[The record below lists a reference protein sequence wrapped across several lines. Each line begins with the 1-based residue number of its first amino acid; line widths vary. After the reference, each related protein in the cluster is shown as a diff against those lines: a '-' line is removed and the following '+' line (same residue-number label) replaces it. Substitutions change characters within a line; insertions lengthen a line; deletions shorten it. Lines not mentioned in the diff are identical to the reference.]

1 MTSMQDIDDKIT
13 KIRAQGVEIE
23 DTDESYM
30 AELRVDIDTLQ
41 EQIAHIGEMVQSQE
55 TKFYNYKLG
64 LTILSVFVFILY
76 IIS

>member
-1 MTSMQDIDDKIT
+1 MYSMQEIDDKIT

-23 DTDESYM
+23 DTDASYM
-30 AELRVDIDTLQ
+30 AEMRVDINDMAEHLL
-41 EQIAHIGEMVQSQE
+41 ELSERVRSAE
-55 TKFYNYKLG
+55 TVVYNYKLG